1 VETAQLRAE
10 GRVRTLTVSPAA
22 MLGIATRREGT
33 HTLRILDGLPPG
45 ATVVRAGYD
54 LARDAFTLL
63 VAHESF
69 DPTPEGEHFL
79 QQNVLVR
86 WEIGADTALA
96 ALAQALAGRADQH
109 GEAGLTYHE
118 SFRGWCCPCCDPEER
133 GERDTYHAYHA
144 EDCPLAAALA
154 LTGKE

>member
-1 VETAQLRAE
+1 METAQLRAE
-10 GRVRTLTVSPAA
+10 GRVRTLAITPGV
-22 MLGIATRREGT
+22 MLGLATRRDDT
-33 HTLRILDGLPPG
+33 CTLRVLDGVPPG
-45 ATVVRAGYD
+45 ATIVGAGYD
-54 LARDAFTLL
+54 IARDTFTLL

-69 DPTPEGEHFL
+69 DPTPEGLRFPE
-79 QQNVLVR
+79 QGVLVR

-154 LTGKE
+154 LTEEE